1 MKGPDGGGR
10 RRRRK
15 ASIICA
21 ELSLPTP
28 LGNFRAPET
37 PDLGEEEMRPTWGS

>member
-10 RRRRK
+10 RHRRK

-21 ELSLPTP
+21 ELSFPAP

-37 PDLGEEEMRPTWGS
+37 PDLGEEETRPTWGS